1 VSAAPRLRVVLMRGG
16 TSKGVFVREGDL
28 PAAGPRR
35 DGLLLRLMG
44 SPDPM
49 QLDGLGGS
57 HSSTSKVLAVSPSD
71 RQDTDVEY
79 LFTQVGIDQAHVDY
93 RGNCGNLT
101 TAVGPYAIDEG
112 LVRASGPVTR
122 VRMLNR
128 TTGSR
133 IIAHVPVADG
143 QATTSGNCVVAGVP
157 GSGAPVITEYLDP
170 AGAVLGALLPT
181 GSARDVVLAPR
192 SGQVEFSLADVAGPV
207 VFARATHLGLDP
219 LPAPAAANADAD
231 LLGRLEELRGACAV
245 LAGLAADR
253 DTARGAS
260 PALPRLALVGDG
272 HQDRPGDFSLRVL
285 SMQRVHHAC
294 PVTVLLCAA
303 AASLLP
309 GTVPHQAARPRDG
322 GSAGGGTVLVAHPRG
337 VAAATVRIGE
347 GSVHSVSITR
357 TARRLLAGEAYL

>member
-1 VSAAPRLRVVLMRGG
+1 MSASPRLRVVLMRGG

-28 PAAGPRR
+28 PAAGPDR

-57 HSSTSKVLAVSPSD
+57 HSSTSKVMAVSPSD
-71 RQDTDVEY
+71 RPCTDVEY
-79 LFTQVGIDQAHVDY
+79 LFAQVGIDQAHVDY

-101 TAVGPYAIDEG
+101 TAVGAYAIDEG
-112 LVRASGPVTR
+112 LVRASGPVTP

-128 TTGSR
+128 NTGSR
-133 IIAHVPVADG
+133 IIAHVPVVDG
-143 QATTSGNCVVAGVP
+143 RAATSGDCVVAGVP
-157 GSGAPVITEYLDP
+157 GTGAPVITEYLDP

-181 GSARDVVLAPR
+181 GSPRDVVLAPR
-192 SGQVEFSLADVAGPV
+192 SGPVEVSLVDVAGPV
-207 VFARATHLGLDP
+207 VFARATDLGLDP
-219 LPAPAAANADAD
+219 LLAPVAANADAD
-231 LLGRLEELRGACAV
+231 LLGRLEELRGAGAV

-253 DTARGAS
+253 DAARSAS

-272 HQDRPGDFSLRVL
+272 HPDRPGDFSLRVL

-294 PVTVLLCAA
+294 PMTVLLCAA

-309 GTVPHQAARPRDG
+309 GTVPHAAARERG
-322 GSAGGGTVLVAHPRG
+322 TASVTRATVLVAHPKG
-337 VAAATVRIGE
+337 AAAATVRIDGE
-347 GSVHSVSITR
+347 TVHSVSITR
-357 TARRLLAGEAYL
+357 TARRLLAGESYL

>member
-1 VSAAPRLRVVLMRGG
+1 MMRGG

-28 PAAGPRR
+28 PPAGRGR

-57 HSSTSKVLAVSPSD
+57 HSSTSKVVAVSPSD

-79 LFTQVGIDQAHVDY
+79 LFAQVGVDQAHVDY

-112 LVRASGPVTR
+112 LVRASGPGTR

-128 TTGSR
+128 NTGSR
-133 IIAHVPVADG
+133 IIAHVPVAG
-143 QATTSGNCVVAGVP
+143 GRAATSGNCVVAGVP

-170 AGAVLGALLPT
+170 GGAVLGALLPT
-181 GSARDVVLAPR
+181 GSPLDVVRAPR
-192 SGQVEFSLADVAGPV
+192 SGPVEVSLVDVAGPV
-207 VFARATHLGLDP
+207 V
-219 LPAPAAANADAD
+219 
-231 LLGRLEELRGACAV
+231 
-245 LAGLAADR
+245 
-253 DTARGAS
+253 
-260 PALPRLALVGDG
+260 
-272 HQDRPGDFSLRVL
+272 
-285 SMQRVHHAC
+285 C

-309 GTVPHQAARPRDG
+309 GTVPHAAARPRGG
-322 GSAGGGTVLVAHPRG
+322 GSAGGGTVLVAHPKG

-347 GSVHSVSITR
+347 GTVHSVSITR